1 MVLFLSVLAATLVAP
16 TVPISEPCKPIPG
29 WKKVVSDKKIRW
41 IVLGEMHG
49 TNEMPEIFADA
60 VCLTAEASP
69 TVVALELPAIDQPR
83 IDAYLESD
91 GGPKAKQAFFE
102 AYIWKSRVKDGRSSE
117 AIFRLF
123 EQLHG
128 LHKAGKVRTVI
139 AFQPVRFKEPPTSA
153 EYDRAMADLIEKNT
167 PKGFRAL
174 VLVGNVHAMRTK
186 VDFGPEPYLPMAGH
200 LPRRNTLSL
209 DISSNGVSS
218 AWACR
223 GQGQC
228 GEITFGRKG
237 DEQARGVT
245 LSKKSNERYDGQ
257 LFLGTSTTASAPQ
270 ITTTTLP

>member
-1 MVLFLSVLAATLVAP
+1 MVLFSSLLAATLVAP
-16 TVPISEPCKPIPG
+16 NISMEEPCKPI
-29 WKKVVSDKKIRW
+29 SDWNTIISEKKIRW

-60 VCLTAEASP
+60 VCLTAQVSP

-83 IDAYLESD
+83 IDAYLKSD
-91 GGPKAKQAFFE
+91 GGPKAQQAFFE

-117 AIFRLF
+117 AFFRLC
-123 EQLHG
+123 EQLRRW
-128 LHKAGKVRTVI
+128 HKIGKVRAVI

-153 EYDRAMADLIEKNT
+153 EYERAMADLIEKNT
-167 PKGFRAL
+167 PKGFRVL
-174 VLVGNVHAMRTK
+174 VLVGNVHAIRTK

-200 LPRRNTLSL
+200 LPRRNTISL

-228 GEITFGRKG
+228 GEMTFGRKG
-237 DEQARGVT
+237 DEHARGVI
-245 LSKKSNERYDGQ
+245 LNKESNERYDGQ
-257 LFLGTSTTASAPQ
+257 LFLGTSTTASVPQ
-270 ITTTTLP
+270 TITANLP

>member
-16 TVPISEPCKPIPG
+16 TVPISEPRKPIPG

-153 EYDRAMADLIEKNT
+153 EYNRAMADLIEKNT

>member
-1 MVLFLSVLAATLVAP
+1 MVLFSSLLAATLVAP
-16 TVPISEPCKPIPG
+16 TVPISEPCKPIPS
-29 WKKVVSDKKIRW
+29 WNKVVSDKKIRW

-60 VCLTAEASP
+60 VCLTAEVSP
-69 TVVALELPAIDQPR
+69 TVVALELPATDQPR

-102 AYIWKSRVKDGRSSE
+102 AYIWNSKVKDGRSSE
-117 AIFRLF
+117 AVFRLF
-123 EQLHG
+123 EQLHRW
-128 LHKAGKVRTVI
+128 HKVGKVLAVI
-139 AFQPVRFKEPPTSA
+139 AFQPVRLKEPPTSA
-153 EYDRAMADLIEKNT
+153 EYERAMADIIEKNT

-218 AWACR
+218 AWACG

-228 GEITFGRKG
+228 GEMTFGRKG
-237 DEQARGVT
+237 DEHARGLILT
-245 LSKKSNERYDGQ
+245 KKSNEWYDGQ
-257 LFLGTSTTASAPQ
+257 LFLGSVTTASVPQ
-270 ITTTTLP
+270 TTTIPSP

>member
-1 MVLFLSVLAATLVAP
+1 MVLFSSLLAATLVAP
-16 TVPISEPCKPIPG
+16 NISMEEPCKPIPG
-29 WKKVVSDKKIRW
+29 WNTITSEKKIRW

-60 VCLTAEASP
+60 VCLTAQVSP

-83 IDAYLESD
+83 IDAYLKSD

-117 AIFRLF
+117 AFFRLC
-123 EQLHG
+123 EQLRRW
-128 LHKAGKVRTVI
+128 HKIGKVRAVI
-139 AFQPVRFKEPPTSA
+139 AFQPVRFKESPTSA
-153 EYDRAMADLIEKNT
+153 EYERAMADLIKKNT
-167 PKGFRAL
+167 PKGFRVLA
-174 VLVGNVHAMRTK
+174 LVGNVHAIRTK

-200 LPRRNTLSL
+200 LPSRNTISL

-228 GEITFGRKG
+228 GDMKFGRKG
-237 DEQARGVT
+237 DEHARGVI
-245 LSKKSNERYDGQ
+245 LNKESNEQYDGQ
-257 LFLGTSTTASAPQ
+257 LFLGTSTTASVPQ
-270 ITTTTLP
+270 TATANLP

>member
-1 MVLFLSVLAATLVAP
+1 MVIFSSLLAATLVAP
-16 TVPISEPCKPIPG
+16 TVSISEPCKPIPG
-29 WKKVVSDKKIRW
+29 WNKVVSDKKIRW

-60 VCLTAEASP
+60 VCLTAEVSP
-69 TVVALELPAIDQPR
+69 TVVALELPEIDQPR

-102 AYIWKSRVKDGRSSE
+102 AYIWNSRAKDGRSSE
-117 AIFRLF
+117 AVFRLF
-123 EQLHG
+123 EQLHRW
-128 LHKAGKVRTVI
+128 HKVGKVRAVI
-139 AFQPVRFKEPPTSA
+139 AFQPVRLKEPSTSA
-153 EYDRAMADLIEKNT
+153 EYERAMADIIEKNT
-167 PKGFRAL
+167 PKEFRAL

-209 DISSNGVSS
+209 DIFSNGVSS

-228 GEITFGRKG
+228 GETTFGRKG
-237 DEQARGVT
+237 DEFARG
-245 LSKKSNERYDGQ
+245 LILNKKSNERYDGQ
-257 LFLGTSTTASAPQ
+257 LFLGSVTTASVPQ
-270 ITTTTLP
+270 TTAIPSP